1 MDVHSL
7 IHAMRVSLSLSIMPT
22 ATAHV
27 QLEWQYMIF
36 FTPQDQGGDLRAWEK
51 YASRKRQRR
60 QQKVSLHVKLSLLP
74 QLFGIA
80 RAVEISMFR
89 QHAARWGNFKP
100 ASEMN
105 RHTGVF
111 VAPPWFAH
119 NFFSRVSRSPCS
131 AAFWHRGTLDSCL
144 FIALRPQTIVS
155 EGKLSHSYLR

>member
-89 QHAARWGNFKP
+89 QHAAR
-100 ASEMN
+100 
-105 RHTGVF
+105 
-111 VAPPWFAH
+111 
-119 NFFSRVSRSPCS
+119 
-131 AAFWHRGTLDSCL
+131 
-144 FIALRPQTIVS
+144 
-155 EGKLSHSYLR
+155 